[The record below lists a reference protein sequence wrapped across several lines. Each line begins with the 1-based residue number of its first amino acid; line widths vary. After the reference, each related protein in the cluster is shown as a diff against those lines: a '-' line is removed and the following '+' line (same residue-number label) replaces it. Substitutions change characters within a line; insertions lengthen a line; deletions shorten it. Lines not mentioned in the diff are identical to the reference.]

1 MNCQLL
7 SNTAANATHVVSG
20 IVLSK
25 STRLYL
31 DVDQPTWR
39 RKIKWAE
46 RKGKYTEERRKS
58 LLDCLGATWETI
70 SNAYFQTGYFV
81 NPEIRKAE
89 KQIEDIQ
96 AKVMDGRASLSD
108 FRRAV
113 KRWEKAI
120 ISAGNTNFQV
130 KINNM
135 AGST

>member
-7 SNTAANATHVVSG
+7 SKTAENAMHVVSG

-25 STRLYL
+25 FTRLYINAG
-31 DVDQPTWR
+31 QPIVKG
-39 RKIKWAE
+39 KIKWKK

-58 LLDCLGATWETI
+58 LLDCLSATWETI

-81 NPEIRKAE
+81 TPEVRKAE
-89 KQIEDIQ
+89 RQIEDIQ
-96 AKVMDGRASLSD
+96 AEVLDGRASLSD

-130 KINNM
+130 KINDM